1 MAAIFEIGPTTLVQV
16 VNFGVLFGALK
27 FVLYDPLTKAIQD
40 RQDKISQQLDEAE
53 SVNAQAK
60 MFKEQ
65 YEEKLKKIKEEGS
78 EYYQKTLAE
87 AEAIKNER
95 MKALEVDLQKMRE
108 KGDKDLISQQEKA
121 MQALRKQMGDLAVS
135 ITGKLLK
142 GALSPD
148 VQQQLMQ
155 NLVKE
160 IGSNG
165 HGV

>member
-1 MAAIFEIGPTTLVQV
+1 LAAIFEIGPTTLVQV